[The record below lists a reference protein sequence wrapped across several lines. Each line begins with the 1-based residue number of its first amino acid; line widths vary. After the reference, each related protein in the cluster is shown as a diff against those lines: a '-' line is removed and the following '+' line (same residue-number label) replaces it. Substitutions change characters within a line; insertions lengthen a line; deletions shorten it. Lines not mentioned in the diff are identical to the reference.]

1 MALKLPSTINVLY
14 SFTVNKESSVESL
27 RKGLNS
33 LGFGELW
40 EELFRPGSPL
50 AFLTAQGLRV
60 AQPVLTAFTTQLG
73 ITELDSLAERLEG
86 PEPAPHIESDHD

>member
-1 MALKLPSTINVLY
+1 
-14 SFTVNKESSVESL
+14 VNKESSVESL

-60 AQPVLTAFTTQLG
+60 AQPVLTAFTTQPGMTKL
-73 ITELDSLAERLEG
+73 EALAERLEG
-86 PEPAPHIESDHD
+86 PEPVTPIESDHD